1 MHLLQYIVSES
12 TNRPEYELVLNK
24 LLCGVKPGIPITRD
38 IDITE
43 EEINISEMLLKSVLS
58 NWPALKNTS
67 IAGLRES
74 FLNREAKLQLQDESW
89 KLIVQSKAFDM
100 LLDGLP
106 WSYSTIKLPWM
117 ERPIYVDWR

>member
-1 MHLLQYIVSES
+1 MRGQAWYSNS
-12 TNRPEYELVLNK
+12 
-24 LLCGVKPGIPITRD
+24 RD

-89 KLIVQSKAFDM
+89 KLIVLSKH
-100 LLDGLP
+100 
-106 WSYSTIKLPWM
+106 SICS
-117 ERPIYVDWR
+117 

>member
-1 MHLLQYIVSES
+1 
-12 TNRPEYELVLNK
+12 
-24 LLCGVKPGIPITRD
+24 
-38 IDITE
+38 
-43 EEINISEMLLKSVLS
+43 MLLKSVLS

-117 ERPIYVDWR
+117 EKPIYVDWR